1 MDMISHRI
9 PLITPEMYRDLPD
22 QTTEILNRLIEEVNG
37 YQLSMQELANRVIV
51 LQNEIKN
58 LQPSPT
64 PPTPSGEYRQLI
76 AFNPSQMTST
86 PEECLKNVMAGFGIS
101 LYPGGSIG
109 AFEDMLYNQSQGKL
123 HEEVYPPAD
132 IAVPIYI
139 RTGAE
144 HQHVVAWDHGVVYS
158 DGVLINDWVTY
169 FGEQNIYGWGE
180 LCDKIPVV
188 EKTPS

>member
-1 MDMISHRI
+1 MLSHKI
-9 PLITPEMYRDLPD
+9 PLITPTMFRDLPD
-22 QTTEILNRLIEEVNG
+22 QTTEVLNRLIAEVNDL
-37 YQLSMQELANRVIV
+37 QVESQVLTNEIIV
-51 LQNEIKN
+51 LKNQIKK
-58 LQPSPT
+58 LTPSPT

-86 PEECLKNVMAGFGIS
+86 PGMCLQNVMAGFGIS
-101 LYPGGSIG
+101 PYPGGSIG

-123 HEEVYPPAD
+123 HEEVYPPVD

-158 DGVLINDWVTY
+158 DGVIINDWVSY